1 MTLQIKPGTYVV
13 AVSGGVDSMVL
24 LDMLVRQPS
33 LQLVVAHF
41 NHGTRTDNDEDARL
55 VAATAA
61 RYGLPYIYEEGNLG
75 SSVSELTAREAR
87 YDFLQHVQKVQNAQ
101 GIILAHHEDDVL
113 ETMLLNLIRG
123 TGRKG
128 LSSLQSHAYRLRPLL
143 HMTKKEILEYAKEH
157 QVAWR
162 EDSTNQDMK
171 YKRNYLRHKIMPA
184 MTAEQRQT
192 LRAINQRSQEVNAAL
207 DEELALV
214 LDAIVGDEGMERS
227 SFIQLPHTVSR
238 EVMAAWLR
246 EQRVGSLDRKQIE
259 RLVTAAKTAQPGT
272 IYDVDKRKIMNIS
285 RNFLEIT
292 SRYSRNTTV

>member
-24 LDMLVRQPS
+24 LDMLVRQPG

-41 NHGTRTDNDEDARL
+41 NHGTRSDNDEDAHL
-55 VAATAA
+55 VAAAA
-61 RYGLPYIYEEGNLG
+61 AQYGLPYIYEEGKLG
-75 SSVSELTAREAR
+75 ADVSELVAREAR
-87 YDFLQHVQKVQNAQ
+87 YDFLQHVQKMQNAQ

-123 TGRKG
+123 TGRRG
-128 LSSLQSHAYRLRPLL
+128 LSSLQSHAHRLRPLL
-143 HMTKKEILEYAKEH
+143 HMTKKEIMEYAKTH
-157 QVAWR
+157 SIQWR
-162 EDSTNQDMK
+162 EDSTNQDLK
-171 YKRNYLRHKIMPA
+171 YKRNYMRHKIMPA
-184 MTAEQRQT
+184 MSTEQRQA
-192 LRAINQRSQEVNAAL
+192 LRAMHQQAQQINAIL

-214 LDAIVGDEGMERS
+214 LDTIVGDEGMERQ
-227 SFIQLPHTVSR
+227 SFIQLPHAVSR

-246 EQRVGSLDRKQIE
+246 EQRVSNLDRKQIE

>member
-1 MTLQIKPGTYVV
+1 MTLQIKPGTYVA

-24 LDMLVRQPS
+24 LDMLAHQPG
-33 LQLVVAHF
+33 LQIIVAHF
-41 NHGTRTDNDEDARL
+41 NHGTRTDNAEDAAL
-55 VAATAA
+55 VATAA
-61 RYGLPYIYEEGNLG
+61 AKYGLPYIYEEGKLG
-75 SSVSELTAREAR
+75 ADISELAAREAR
-87 YDFLQHVQKVQNAQ
+87 YDFLQHVQKMQNAQ

-128 LSSLQSHAYRLRPLL
+128 LSSLQSHAHRLRPLL

-157 QVAWR
+157 QIVWR

-171 YKRNYLRHKIMPA
+171 YKRNYIRHAVMSGITEA
-184 MTAEQRQT
+184 QRQK
-192 LRAINQRSQEVNAAL
+192 LRTIYKQSQSVNAAL
-207 DEELALV
+207 DEELTLV
-214 LDAIVGDEGMERS
+214 LDTIVGDEGMERQ
-227 SFIQLPHTVSR
+227 SFIQLPHAISR
-238 EVMAAWLR
+238 EVMATWLR
-246 EQRVGSLDRKQIE
+246 EQHVNNLDRKQIE